1 MFNYFWEEI
10 GGYLWNEDNLET
22 LIKVLAR
29 RELADLLSQVFSS
42 RTTHAI
48 FTAMS
53 YSYRITFIEH
63 LLSTKEELLAEMS
76 STFDETFDPSD
87 VEDFL
92 YERRSNLAHF
102 FSRLHLCLSESPFAM
117 HFYLTFS
124 KELIRN
130 DHQSGKTSYDE
141 ELEVLRRTLKNIRD
155 EDIEVFLHQST
166 EVAV

>member
-1 MFNYFWEEI
+1 MFSFFWEEI
-10 GGYLWNEDNLET
+10 GGYLWNEDNLES

-29 RELADLLSQVFSS
+29 RELADFLPQVFSS

-63 LLSTKEELLAEMS
+63 LLSIKEELLSELS

-130 DHQSGKTSYDE
+130 DQGGKSSYDE

>member
-1 MFNYFWEEI
+1 
-10 GGYLWNEDNLET
+10 
-22 LIKVLAR
+22 
-29 RELADLLSQVFSS
+29 
-42 RTTHAI
+42 
-48 FTAMS
+48 MS

-63 LLSTKEELLAEMS
+63 LLSIKEELLSELC

-130 DHQSGKTSYDE
+130 DQGGKSSYEE

-155 EDIEVFLHQST
+155 EDIEVFLHHSS

>member
-1 MFNYFWEEI
+1 
-10 GGYLWNEDNLET
+10 
-22 LIKVLAR
+22 
-29 RELADLLSQVFSS
+29 
-42 RTTHAI
+42 
-48 FTAMS
+48 MS

-63 LLSTKEELLAEMS
+63 ILAIKEELLSELS

-92 YERRSNLAHF
+92 YERRSNLTHF
-102 FSRLHLCLSESPFAM
+102 FSRLNLCLSETPFAM

-130 DHQSGKTSYDE
+130 DQGGKSSYEE

-155 EDIEVFLHQST
+155 EDIEVFLHHST

>member
-1 MFNYFWEEI
+1 MFRYFWEEI
-10 GGYLWNEDNLET
+10 GGYLWNEDNLES

-29 RELADLLSQVFSS
+29 RESADLLPQVFSS

-63 LLSTKEELLAEMS
+63 LLSTKEELLAELS
-76 STFDETFDPSD
+76 STFDPSD

-102 FSRLHLCLSESPFAM
+102 FSRLHLCTSLGSHPL
-117 HFYLTFS
+117 LT
-124 KELIRN
+124 
-130 DHQSGKTSYDE
+130 KTAGRKYCG
-141 ELEVLRRTLKNIRD
+141 
-155 EDIEVFLHQST
+155 
-166 EVAV
+166 